1 MNNPAASPLLKPNK
15 TLWQIWNMC
24 FGFLGIQ
31 FGFALQNANVPR
43 IFQTL
48 GVDVGDLAILFLA
61 APVTGLIIQ
70 PLIGHWSD
78 KTWTR
83 LGRRR
88 PFFFWGAVLATLALF
103 IMPNASALW
112 VTVICLWLLNSA
124 INIAMEPFRSFV
136 CDMLPN
142 EQRTTG
148 FAMQAFFIGVGS
160 VVASAL
166 PWMFTNWLEV
176 SNTAPAGQIPD
187 SVIYSFYIG
196 GGAFL
201 LAVLVTVISTR
212 EYSPQQL
219 AAFDAQE
226 KSVAAKADRVE
237 LPHRQVNYPL
247 LGSIWLGLGLVAS
260 LFIFELKLTTELYV
274 LSGGVLGFGLLQ
286 LITAQLQK
294 QGRTRSGLCEVMN
307 DLYNMPKAMAQLAVV
322 QFFSWF
328 GLFAL
333 WIYSTPAV
341 TEFHYG
347 TTDTTS
353 ELYNQGA
360 NQVGILFAAYN
371 AFAVIAAFVIPWLAR
386 VTNRKIAHIINL
398 SLGGLGF
405 ISFYL
410 IKDPAYLWVAMIG
423 IGFAWASILSMPYAI
438 LAGSLPAN
446 KAGIYMGI
454 FNLFITIPQILASTL
469 LGLMVRQLFDGKAI
483 YALICGGI
491 ALLLAAI
498 STLWVKDVHD
508 VHQQ

>member
-1 MNNPAASPLLKPNK
+1 MSQSAALLSLKPSK

-61 APVTGLIIQ
+61 APVTGLIMQ

-88 PFFFWGAVLATLALF
+88 PFFFWGALLASLALVV
-103 IMPNASALW
+103 MPNSGALW
-112 VTVICLWLLNSA
+112 LTVVCLWLLNSA
-124 INIAMEPFRSFV
+124 INVAMEPFRSFV

-142 EQRTTG
+142 GQRTTG

-166 PWMFTNWLEV
+166 PWIFTNWLGV
-176 SNTAPAGQIPD
+176 SNTAPAGQVPD

-196 GGAFL
+196 AAAFFF
-201 LAVLVTVISTR
+201 AVLVTVISTK
-212 EYSPQQL
+212 EYSPEQL
-219 AAFDAQE
+219 AAFDAREQRMVE
-226 KSVAAKADRVE
+226 REDHIE
-237 LPHRQVNYPL
+237 LPHHHVNYQL
-247 LGSIWLGLGLVAS
+247 LGAVWLGLGALGS
-260 LFIFELKLTTELYV
+260 LTIFKLALTTELYV
-274 LSGGVLGFGLLQ
+274 LSGGIMAFGALQ
-286 LITAQLQK
+286 LITARLQQ
-294 QGRTRSGLCEVMN
+294 QGRGSSGLCEVMN

-360 NQVGILFAAYN
+360 NQVGILFATYN
-371 AFAVIAAFVIPWLAR
+371 AFSVMAAFVIPWLAR
-386 VTNRKIAHIINL
+386 ITNRKITHMINL
-398 SLGGLGF
+398 CLGGLGF

-410 IKDPAYLWVAMIG
+410 IKDPAYLWLAMIG
-423 IGFAWASILSMPYAI
+423 VGFAWASILSMPYAI

-469 LGLMVRQLFDGKAI
+469 LGLMLRKLFDDQAI

-491 ALLLAAI
+491 SLILAALA
-498 STLWVKDVHD
+498 TLWVKDVHD
-508 VHQQ
+508 IHHR